1 MSSRNRAVLRAC
13 AVLVLAVLALTA
25 WRDIAAYREQRARI
39 NARIHALQEYEQS
52 LRGGGFVHAAPAS
65 YLKDREGRQG

>member
-1 MSSRNRAVLRAC
+1 MSSRAKAMLRAC

-39 NARIHALQEYEQS
+39 NARIHALQEYEHS
-52 LRGGGFVHAAPAS
+52 LRGGGFVRAAPVS
-65 YLKDREGRQG
+65 YLKS